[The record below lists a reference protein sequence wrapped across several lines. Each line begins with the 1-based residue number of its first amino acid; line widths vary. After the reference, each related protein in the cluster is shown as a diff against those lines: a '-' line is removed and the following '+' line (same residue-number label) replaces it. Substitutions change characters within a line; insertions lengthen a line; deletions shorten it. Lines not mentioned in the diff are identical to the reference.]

1 MLSRPTI
8 VLVHG
13 AFANAGCW
21 AKLIPLLRAKAFSV
35 VASNCPLSSLVDD
48 VEAVRQTIKM
58 QDGPVLLVG
67 HSWGG
72 AIITEAGNESKVYG
86 LVYIAAGAPDS
97 GQSFN
102 DWWKGY
108 PAAPG
113 APEIKPYGKD
123 RFVLTL
129 AGFRHYFA
137 QDLAT
142 DEAEFLYC
150 TQGPYTAA
158 ANSEPITKAAWRD
171 KPSWFI
177 MGEQDHMLI
186 IDLERDTAKKI
197 GAQTLVLQSSHV
209 PMISHP
215 GEVADFIEKA
225 ASELK

>member
-1 MLSRPTI
+1 MSTRPTI

-21 AKLIPLLRAKAFSV
+21 AKLVPLMRAKGFSV
-35 VASNCPLSSLVDD
+35 VASNCPLSSLAHDVD
-48 VEAVRQTIKM
+48 AVRQTIEM

-72 AIITEAGNESKVYG
+72 AIITEAGNEPQVRG
-86 LVYIAAGAPDS
+86 LVYIAAAAPDS

-108 PAAPG
+108 PTAPG
-113 APEIKPYGKD
+113 APEIRPYGKD

-129 AGFRHYFA
+129 EGFRRYFA
-137 QDLAT
+137 HDLAT
-142 DEAEFLYC
+142 DETDLLYC
-150 TQGPYTAA
+150 LQGPYAAA
-158 ANSEPITKAAWRD
+158 ANDERISKAAWRD

-177 MGEQDHMLI
+177 MGEQDYMLT
-186 IDLERDTAKKI
+186 IDLERETAKRL
-197 GAQTLVLQSSHV
+197 GAKTLVLHSSHV

-215 GEVADFIEKA
+215 GEVADFVESA
-225 ASELK
+225 ANELG